1 MNTNGAASCR
11 SPKTGLSRL
20 LLSIYTSHSRRSRK
34 CIKKVETEL
43 CVRLFDRSQTP
54 LALTP
59 AGTIYVRQAKEIL
72 RIQQSLVQEVA
83 DLSELRTGSLTI
95 GSSRTRTACFLI
107 DPLVAFHRQYPGIQL
122 AIKEAPV
129 RTLEDYVAS
138 GTVDFALLYGS
149 SLVRTLR
156 LSRSAAS
163 IRCWPCRRRIRHPLA
178 RAHAEDKAPGFPR
191 ISFAAMSGEPFI
203 RLQPTRQMAEVYEK
217 LCESSGA
224 KPQVI
229 FEANSIIEASE
240 LCAAGL
246 GATLVTDMLV
256 QSWRWKE
263 QAFFFELE
271 EEVEDRQ
278 LLAVCSKQR
287 QLSLAAQRFIDFL
300 RAD

>member
-1 MNTNGAASCR
+1 MIDEHEWRSVLQVAKDGTFSAAAKHLYISQP
-11 SPKTGLSRL
+11 SLSQ
-20 LLSIYTSHSRRSRK
+20 

-43 CVRLFDRSQTP
+43 GVRLFDRSQTP

-129 RTLEDYVAS
+129 RTLEEYVAS

-149 SLVRTLR
+149 SLRPDFTSVAL
-156 LSRSAAS
+156 
-163 IRCWPCRRRIRHPLA
+163 CREHTMLAVPKAHPLA

-271 EEVEDRQ
+271 EEVEPRQ
-278 LLAVCSKQR
+278 LLAVYSKQR

>member
-1 MNTNGAASCR
+1 MIDEHEWRSVLQVAKDGTFSAATKHLYISQP
-11 SPKTGLSRL
+11 SLSQ
-20 LLSIYTSHSRRSRK
+20 

-43 CVRLFDRSQTP
+43 GVRLFDRSQTP

-83 DLSELRTGSLTI
+83 DLSELRTGS
-95 GSSRTRTACFLI
+95 
-107 DPLVAFHRQYPGIQL
+107 RQYPGIQL

-129 RTLEDYVAS
+129 RTLEEYVAS

-149 SLVRTLR
+149 SLRPDFTSVAL
-156 LSRSAAS
+156 
-163 IRCWPCRRRIRHPLA
+163 CREHTMLAVPKVHPLA

>member
-1 MNTNGAASCR
+1 MIDEHEWRSVLQVAKDGTFSAAAKHLYISQP
-11 SPKTGLSRL
+11 SLSQ
-20 LLSIYTSHSRRSRK
+20 

-43 CVRLFDRSQTP
+43 GVRLFDRSQTP
-54 LALTP
+54 LALTT
-59 AGTIYVRQAKEIL
+59 AGEIYVRQAKEIL
-72 RIQQSLVQEVA
+72 RIRQALVQEVA

-95 GSSRTRTACFLI
+95 GSSRTRSACFLI

-129 RTLEDYVAS
+129 RTLEEYAAA
-138 GTVDFALLYGS
+138 GTVDFALLYDS
-149 SLVRTLR
+149 SLRADFDSVELCRERTMLA
-156 LSRSAAS
+156 LPKS
-163 IRCWPCRRRIRHPLA
+163 HPLA
-178 RAHAEDKAPGFPR
+178 RAYAEDDVQGFPR
-191 ISFAAMSGEPFI
+191 ISFAAMDGEPFI
-203 RLQPTRQMAEVYEK
+203 RLQPRRQMAEVYDK
-217 LCESSGA
+217 LCKISGA
-224 KPQVI
+224 EPHVI

>member
-1 MNTNGAASCR
+1 MIDEHEWRSVLQVAKDGTFSAAAKHLYISQP
-11 SPKTGLSRL
+11 SLSQ
-20 LLSIYTSHSRRSRK
+20 

-43 CVRLFDRSQTP
+43 GVRLFDRSQTP

-59 AGTIYVRQAKEIL
+59 ASTIYVRQAKEIL

-129 RTLEDYVAS
+129 RTLEEYVAS

-149 SLVRTLR
+149 SLRPDFTSVAL
-156 LSRSAAS
+156 
-163 IRCWPCRRRIRHPLA
+163 CREHTMLAVPKAHSLA

-287 QLSLAAQRFIDFL
+287 QLSLAAQRSIDFL

>member
-1 MNTNGAASCR
+1 MIDEHEWRSVLQVAKDGTFSAAAKHLYISQP
-11 SPKTGLSRL
+11 SLSQ
-20 LLSIYTSHSRRSRK
+20 

-43 CVRLFDRSQTP
+43 GVRLFDRSQTP
-54 LALTP
+54 LALTT
-59 AGTIYVRQAKEIL
+59 AGEIYVRQAKEIL
-72 RIQQSLVQEVA
+72 RIRQALVQEVA

-95 GSSRTRTACFLI
+95 GSSRTRSACFLI

-129 RTLEDYVAS
+129 RTLEEYAAA
-138 GTVDFALLYGS
+138 GTVDFALLYDS
-149 SLVRTLR
+149 SLRTDFDSVEL
-156 LSRSAAS
+156 
-163 IRCWPCRRRIRHPLA
+163 CRERTMLALPKSHPLA
-178 RAHAEDKAPGFPR
+178 RAYAEDDVQGFPR
-191 ISFAAMSGEPFI
+191 ISFAAMDGEPFI
-203 RLQPTRQMAEVYEK
+203 RLQPRRQMAEVYDK
-217 LCESSGA
+217 LCKISGA
-224 KPQVI
+224 EPHVI

-271 EEVEDRQ
+271 EEVEERH
-278 LLAVCSKQR
+278 LMAVYSRQR

-300 RAD
+300 LHD